1 MADDTVWDE
10 EAKNY
15 LANSPEM
22 DGLEVILDA
31 ADQLRHAMVPESTY
45 EMDYLAGRIAISI
58 EEAQLALGIGQ
69 RTMRTALRDGTIP
82 SVKVGGRRLIPVK
95 ALERHL
101 EALAYAESGA
111 LDAWQQA
118 LVRGTSARLKEANR
132 RAWERRKFLR
142 RRLKQS
148 RAAIAEGRSQLHR
161 EEVIA
166 LKGDLAELRNQQAI
180 TEKFA
185 SDFTVELEGLERELE
200 QD

>member
-1 MADDTVWDE
+1 MPDEQYDD
-10 EAKNY
+10 EARRF

-22 DGLEVILDA
+22 EGPEVVLAA

-58 EEAQLALGIGQ
+58 EEAGLALGIGE

-132 RAWERRKFLR
+132 RAWERRRFLK
-142 RRLKQS
+142 RRLKES
-148 RAAIAEGRSQLHR
+148 RKAIADGRSALHR
-161 EEVIA
+161 EEVVA
-166 LKGDLAELRNQQAI
+166 LQADLAELRGHQAV
-180 TEKFA
+180 TERFA
-185 SDFTVELEGLERELE
+185 ADFAVELEAVERELE
-200 QD
+200 RD

>member
-1 MADDTVWDE
+1 MDDDQYTE
-10 EAKNY
+10 QARRY
-15 LANSPEM
+15 LAASPEM
-22 DGLEVILDA
+22 DGPEVILDA

-58 EEAQLALGIGQ
+58 EEAGLSLGIGE

-132 RAWERRKFLR
+132 RAWERRRFLK
-142 RRLKQS
+142 RRLKES
-148 RAAIAEGRSQLHR
+148 RKAIADGRSALHR
-161 EEVIA
+161 EELVA
-166 LKGDLAELRNQQAI
+166 LQADLVELRGHQAV

-185 SDFTVELEGLERELE
+185 SDFQIELEAVERELE